1 MHDPNVS
8 FFARLWLALVCLVRV
23 VYDVEFARRVA
34 IVRDTNALPP
44 APTAAELPPAA
55 APAAPMTW
63 TAAAQI
69 TAAAGQA
76 RDDAAAKAAAAK
88 AASDAS
94 AKAADASAKTA
105 SDAAAKAAAAPAKTA
120 AALAVDPNA
129 QALHLL
135 ALLQREG
142 RLLDFLEEE
151 LAGFNDATIGAAART
166 VHTGCRKAIRQTF
179 DLQPVRTEA
188 EGAAVNLPA
197 GFDAASVRLTG
208 NVVGSPPFKG
218 TLRHHGWRAAEVKL
232 GPPPSGQPATL
243 LAPAEVELT

>member
-1 MHDPNVS
+1 MDEPNVS

-34 IVRDTNALPP
+34 IVRGGNALPP
-44 APTAAELPPAA
+44 APTAAQLPPAP
-55 APAAPMTW
+55 PAGPPMTW

-69 TAAAGQA
+69 TAAASQTRA
-76 RDDAAAKAAAAK
+76 EAAKASAAPE
-88 AASDAS
+88 
-94 AKAADASAKTA
+94 KT
-105 SDAAAKAAAAPAKTA
+105 AAKAAAAPPAP
-120 AALAVDPNA
+120 AVDPNA

-188 EGAAVNLPA
+188 EGASIQLPI

-208 NVVGSPPFKG
+208 NIVGSPPFKG

-232 GPPPSGQPATL
+232 GPPPSGQPASL
-243 LAPAEVELT
+243 LAPAEVELS